1 MKQKNHLKKEKLQ
14 WKRIRTT
21 TTIELISARERRKK
35 RRGRDRDR
43 GQEKILNIRVKERD
57 QCVFLRVGL
66 VIGSDQLRRRGKFA
80 ILPFK
85 FIFYKHKKKE
95 INRFW

>member
-66 VIGSDQLRRRGKFA
+66 VIGSDQLRRRD
-80 ILPFK
+80 
-85 FIFYKHKKKE
+85 Y
-95 INRFW
+95 